1 MGSLIVNADD
11 FGLTPGVNRAIVE
24 LHRAGLL
31 TSATL
36 MARAPATE
44 EAIEIARTTPSLSVG
59 CHVVLVDGE
68 PILSPLDEIPNLA
81 GRRDGRFAPSLASFL
96 WQLSR
101 EAIFSGALAREIEAE
116 TAAQIRL
123 LQSNGVLLTHVD
135 T

>member
-81 GRRDGRFAPSLASFL
+81 GRRDGRFAPSLDRKS
-96 WQLSR
+96 
-101 EAIFSGALAREIEAE
+101 
-116 TAAQIRL
+116 TRL
-123 LQSNGVLLTHVD
+123 TPVT
-135 T
+135 